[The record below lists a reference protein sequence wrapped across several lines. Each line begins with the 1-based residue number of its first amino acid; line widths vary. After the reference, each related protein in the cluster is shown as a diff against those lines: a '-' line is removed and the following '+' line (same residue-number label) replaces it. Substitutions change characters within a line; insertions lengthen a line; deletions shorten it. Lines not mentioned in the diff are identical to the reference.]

1 MNAIRALFLILLFV
15 ASTSIVSAK
24 NAEKLK
30 QKELTAEQ
38 LNGFF
43 NAIADKIRGDYVE
56 DVTNREL
63 LEGALSGMISAL
75 DPHSTYLDEEKF
87 NEIRNQAE
95 GKFGGLGIEILV
107 EKDGI
112 KVISPIE
119 DTPAQKAGIKPGDVI
134 VAIEGEPI
142 SAMSGFD
149 ALKKLRGDPGT
160 FVNIT
165 IFRESQSPFDL
176 KITREF
182 IKVNPVKFRTE
193 DNVGYI
199 RITTF
204 NDQTTTK
211 VIHAIRSIKKEAGTK
226 LLGYVV
232 DLRNNPGGLLDQ
244 AVSVTSLFIGRD
256 KPVVSIKGKGKKQ
269 FAEFKSNSSDMTGGL
284 PIVIL
289 VNSGSASASEIVAGA
304 LQDYK
309 RAVVVGTQSFGKGS
323 VQRISPLRDIG
334 ALKLTIA
341 LYYTPKGRSIQKEG
355 IVPDIK
361 VEQQLDLKTINSSK
375 RLREAYLKDALKNG
389 EKAENDKQNRGS
401 MENASEDDDDDDD
414 IKNISKKKNFKDL
427 PDYQLQQA
435 LNILRAIGLG
445 FSNQ

>member
-1 MNAIRALFLILLFV
+1 MNTIRALFVIVLFAV
-15 ASTSIVSAK
+15 SVSAVSAK
-24 NAEKLK
+24 SAEKTK
-30 QKELTAEQ
+30 SKELTTEQ

-43 NAIADKIRGDYVE
+43 NAIAGKIRGDYVE

-95 GKFGGLGIEILV
+95 GKFGGLGIEIIV

-119 DTPAQKAGIKPGDVI
+119 DTPAQKAGIKPGDII

-142 SAMSGFD
+142 SSMSGFD

-165 IFRESQSPFDL
+165 VFRENQSPFDL

-193 DNVGYI
+193 GNVGYI

-211 VIHAIRSIKKEAGTK
+211 VIHAIRSIKKEVGAK
-226 LLGYVV
+226 LLGYVL

-284 PIVIL
+284 PVVVL

-309 RAVVVGTQSFGKGS
+309 RAVVVGTKSFGKGS
-323 VQRISPLRDIG
+323 VQRISPLRNIG

-355 IVPDIK
+355 IEPDIK

-389 EKAENDKQNRGS
+389 EKLENAKQNRGS
-401 MENASEDDDDDDD
+401 ARNDREDDDDD
-414 IKNISKKKNFKDL
+414 IKTIAKKKNFKDL

>member
-1 MNAIRALFLILLFV
+1 MIPIRVIFAVLFLAIGFSD
-15 ASTSIVSAK
+15 AHART
-24 NAEKLK
+24 AEKSKLK
-30 QKELTAEQ
+30 DLSTEELI
-38 LNGFF
+38 GFF
-43 NAIADKIRGDYVE
+43 NAFADKIRGDYVE

-95 GKFGGLGIEILV
+95 GKFGGLGIEIIV

-119 DTPAQKAGIKPGDVI
+119 DTPAQKAGIKPGDII

-142 SAMSGFD
+142 SSMTGFD

-165 IFRESQSPFDL
+165 VFRENHSPFDL

-182 IKVNPVKFRTE
+182 IKVNPVKFRME
-193 DNVGYI
+193 GNVGYI

-211 VIHAIRSIKKEAGTK
+211 IIHAIRSIKKELGGK
-226 LLGYVV
+226 LLGYVL

-244 AVSVTSLFIGRD
+244 AVSVTSLFMGKD

-269 FAEFKSNSSDMTGGL
+269 FAEFKSNSSDMTDGL
-284 PIVIL
+284 PIVVL

-309 RAVVVGTQSFGKGS
+309 RAVVVGTKSFGKGS

-355 IVPDIK
+355 IEPDIK

-389 EKAENDKQNRGS
+389 EQKSGAKQKQGELNTENEDE
-401 MENASEDDDDDDD
+401 EN
-414 IKNISKKKNFKDL
+414 IKSVVKKNNFKDL

-435 LNILRAIGLG
+435 LNILRAISLG
-445 FSNQ
+445 FSDR

>member
-1 MNAIRALFLILLFV
+1 MNAIRALFVIVLFAV
-15 ASTSIVSAK
+15 SVSAVSAK
-24 NAEKLK
+24 SAEKTK
-30 QKELTAEQ
+30 SKELTTEQ

-43 NAIADKIRGDYVE
+43 NAIAGKIRGDYVE

-95 GKFGGLGIEILV
+95 GKFGGLGIEIIV

-142 SAMSGFD
+142 SSMSGFD

-165 IFRESQSPFDL
+165 VFRENQSPFDL

-193 DNVGYI
+193 GNVGYI

-211 VIHAIRSIKKEAGTK
+211 VIHAIRSIKKEVGAK
-226 LLGYVV
+226 LLGYVL

-284 PIVIL
+284 PVVVL

-309 RAVVVGTQSFGKGS
+309 RAVVVGTKSFGKGS
-323 VQRISPLRDIG
+323 VQRISPLRNIG

-355 IVPDIK
+355 IEPDIK

-389 EKAENDKQNRGS
+389 EKLENAKQNRGS
-401 MENASEDDDDDDD
+401 ARNDREDDDDD
-414 IKNISKKKNFKDL
+414 IKTIAKKKNFKDL

>member
-1 MNAIRALFLILLFV
+1 MNAIRALFIAVLF
-15 ASTSIVSAK
+15 STAIVSVSAK
-24 NAEKLK
+24 AVEKPDP
-30 QKELTAEQ
+30 KELTAEQ
-38 LNGFF
+38 LNNFF

-95 GKFGGLGIEILV
+95 GKFGGLGIEIIV
-107 EKDGI
+107 ENDGI

-142 SAMSGFD
+142 SSMSGFD

-165 IFRESQSPFDL
+165 VFRENQSPFDL

-211 VIHAIRSIKKEAGTK
+211 VIHAVRSIKKEAGSK
-226 LLGYVV
+226 LLGYVL

-244 AVSVTSLFIGRD
+244 AVSVTGLFIGRD

-284 PIVIL
+284 PIVVL

-309 RAVVVGTQSFGKGS
+309 RAVVVGTKSFGKGS
-323 VQRISPLRDIG
+323 VQRISPLKDIG

-355 IVPDIK
+355 IEPDIK

-389 EKAENDKQNRGS
+389 EKS
-401 MENASEDDDDDDD
+401 ENATPTQAFAEPDNEDDDD
-414 IKNISKKKNFKDL
+414 IKNVAQRKNFKDL

-435 LNILRAIGLG
+435 LNILRAISLG

>member
-1 MNAIRALFLILLFV
+1 MNTIRALFLLILFAV
-15 ASTSIVSAK
+15 STSIVSAK
-24 NAEKLK
+24 VPDKPK
-30 QKELTAEQ
+30 QKELTTEQ

-56 DVTNREL
+56 EVTNREL

-95 GKFGGLGIEILV
+95 GKFGGLGIEIIV

-165 IFRESQSPFDL
+165 VFRESQSPFDL

-211 VIHAIRSIKKEAGTK
+211 VIHAIRSIKKEAGAK

-284 PIVIL
+284 PIVVL

-323 VQRISPLRDIG
+323 VQRISPLTDMG

-355 IVPDIK
+355 IAPDIK

-389 EKAENDKQNRGS
+389 EKVESAKQDQGS
-401 MENASEDDDDDDD
+401 SQSDGDDESDDDDN
-414 IKNISKKKNFKDL
+414 IKNISKKQNFKDL
-427 PDYQLQQA
+427 PA
-435 LNILRAIGLG
+435 SHRAW
-445 FSNQ
+445 FF

>member
-1 MNAIRALFLILLFV
+1 MNAIRTLFIIVLFAV
-15 ASTSIVSAK
+15 SLSTVSAK
-24 NAEKLK
+24 TAEKPK
-30 QKELTAEQ
+30 QKELTTEQ
-38 LNGFF
+38 LNTFF

-75 DPHSTYLDEEKF
+75 DPHSTYLNAEKF

-95 GKFGGLGIEILV
+95 GKFGGLGIEIIV
-107 EKDGI
+107 EKESI

-119 DTPAQKAGIKPGDVI
+119 DTPAQKAGIKPGDLI

-142 SAMSGFD
+142 SSMSGFD
-149 ALKKLRGDPGT
+149 ALSKLRGDPGT

-165 IFRESQSPFDL
+165 VFRENQTPFDL

-193 DNVGYI
+193 ENVGYI

-211 VIHAIRSIKKEAGTK
+211 VIHAIRSIKKEVGAK

-256 KPVVSIKGKGKKQ
+256 KPVVSVKGKGKKQ

-284 PIVIL
+284 PIVVL

-309 RAVVVGTQSFGKGS
+309 RAVVVGTKSFGKGS

-355 IVPDIK
+355 IEPDIK

-389 EKAENDKQNRGS
+389 KKVENTKHNQNPSQGVR
-401 MENASEDDDDDDD
+401 EEEEDD

-445 FSNQ
+445 FSNE